1 MQTSIHPTTET
12 KCYHCGN
19 DCPSEELH
27 IEEKVF
33 CCNGCKLVF
42 EIINENNLCQY
53 YDISKNPGITAK
65 GKFNSEKFSYLED
78 EKIKQKLIS
87 FTNGVQ
93 THVTFYLPQVHCA
106 SCVWLLEN
114 LHRINPAVTRSQV
127 NFLKKEVT
135 IVYKEQELSLRKVVE
150 LLAFIGYEPH
160 IS

>member
-33 CCNGCKLVF
+33 CCDGCKLVF

-78 EKIKQKLIS
+78 EKD
-87 FTNGVQ
+87 
-93 THVTFYLPQVHCA
+93 
-106 SCVWLLEN
+106 
-114 LHRINPAVTRSQV
+114 
-127 NFLKKEVT
+127 
-135 IVYKEQELSLRKVVE
+135 
-150 LLAFIGYEPH
+150 
-160 IS
+160 